1 MDSVSSDCERD
12 SILGTCESCSSET
25 EFMPL
30 NTESCGGG
38 EGRGEEEKEVP
49 EDRITFKSKA

>member
-1 MDSVSSDCERD
+1 MSETEH
-12 SILGTCESCSSET
+12 LGTCGSCSSET

-30 NTESCGGG
+30 NTQSCGGG

-49 EDRITFKSKA
+49 EDTITFKSKA